1 MRNALAI
8 AKKELYLYFTT
19 PIAYV
24 VFFATSFIGAF
35 FFLSLASEFQRRS
48 IQFMSFQAPELLA
61 RLNLTDMVAAPLIL
75 NMGVILIFVVP
86 FLTMRLLAEERRQR
100 TMELLMTAP
109 IRSSEIVFGKYL
121 AALGVLAVLIGITAL
136 FPALLDTYGTG
147 ATGGAAVEWQTV
159 FAALAGLF
167 LCGAAFVAVG
177 LFVSALTESQVVAA
191 LITFL
196 VLLLTWVVGWKAAD
210 AEGVWKDV
218 LVHLSSVGHLV
229 SFARGVVDLKD
240 LVYFLSI
247 AVLGLFLTHRA
258 VEARRWA

>member
-1 MRNALAI
+1 MRNAIAI

-35 FFLSLASEFQRRS
+35 FFLSLTSDFQRRS
-48 IQFMSFQAPELLA
+48 LQFLQFQALDVIA
-61 RLNLTDMVAAPLIL
+61 QMNLTDMVATPLVL

-86 FLTMRLLAEERRQR
+86 FLTMRLLAEERRQK

-109 IRSSEIVFGKYL
+109 VRSGEIVLGKYL
-121 AALGVLAVLIGITAL
+121 AALGVLLVVIAITAI
-136 FPALLDTYGTG
+136 FPALLDTYGTNG
-147 ATGGAAVEWQTV
+147 TGGSAIEWQTV

-177 LFVSALTESQVVAA
+177 LFISALTESQVVAA

-196 VLLLTWVVGWKAAD
+196 VLLLTWVIGWKAAD
-210 AEGVWKDV
+210 AEGVWRHV
-218 LVHLSSVGHLV
+218 IEHLSSVAHLV
-229 SFARGVVDLKD
+229 SFARGVIELKD
-240 LVYFLSI
+240 VVYFLSL
-247 AVLGLFLTHRA
+247 AVIGLFLTHRA

>member
-1 MRNALAI
+1 MRNAIAI

-35 FFLSLASEFQRRS
+35 FFLSFTSEFQRRS
-48 IQFMSFQAPELLA
+48 LQFMQFQAPEMLE
-61 RLNLTDMVAAPLIL
+61 RMNLTDMIATPLVL

-86 FLTMRLLAEERRQR
+86 FLTMRLLAEERRQK

-109 IRSSEIVFGKYL
+109 VRSGEIVLGKYL
-121 AALGVLAVLIGITAL
+121 AALGVLLVVIGIVAV
-136 FPALLDTYGTG
+136 FPALLDTYGS
-147 ATGGAAVEWQTV
+147 GGGVEWQTV
-159 FAALAGLF
+159 AAALAGLF
-167 LCGAAFVAVG
+167 LCGAGFVAVG

-196 VLLLTWVVGWKAAD
+196 VLLLTWIVGWKAAD
-210 AEGVWKDV
+210 ADGVWHDV
-218 LVHLSSVGHLV
+218 MTHLSSVQHLL
-229 SFARGVVDLKD
+229 SFSRGIVELQD
-240 LVYFLSI
+240 LVYFVSL
-247 AVLGLFLTHRA
+247 AVIGLFLTHRA

>member
-1 MRNALAI
+1 MRNAIAI

-35 FFLSLASEFQRRS
+35 FFLSLTSDFQRRS
-48 IQFMSFQAPELLA
+48 LQFLQFQALDVIA
-61 RLNLTDMVAAPLIL
+61 RMNLTDMVATPLVL

-86 FLTMRLLAEERRQR
+86 FLTMRLLAEERRQK

-109 IRSSEIVFGKYL
+109 LRSGEIVLGKYL
-121 AALGVLAVLIGITAL
+121 AALGVLLVVIAITAV
-136 FPALLDTYGTG
+136 FPALLDSYGTNG
-147 ATGGAAVEWQTV
+147 AGGSAVEWQTV

-210 AEGVWKDV
+210 ADGVWRDV
-218 LVHLSSVGHLV
+218 IEHLSSVGHLV
-229 SFARGVVDLKD
+229 SFARGVIELEDV
-240 LVYFLSI
+240 VYFLSL
-247 AVLGLFLTHRA
+247 AVIGLFLTHRA